1 MSKVSIAVVGCKIAA
16 VGYAADDG
24 DCAADVVVFNQQIG
38 LWIYSNN
45 DEWLSYG

>member
-38 LWIYSNN
+38 LWTYRNN
-45 DEWLSYG
+45 NECLSYK

>member
-24 DCAADVVVFNQQIG
+24 DCAADVVVFNQQIE
-38 LWIYSNN
+38 LWIYSNS
-45 DEWLSYG
+45 DEWLSCG

>member
-1 MSKVSIAVVGCKIAA
+1 MSKVSIVVVGCKIAA

-45 DEWLSYG
+45 DEWLSCG